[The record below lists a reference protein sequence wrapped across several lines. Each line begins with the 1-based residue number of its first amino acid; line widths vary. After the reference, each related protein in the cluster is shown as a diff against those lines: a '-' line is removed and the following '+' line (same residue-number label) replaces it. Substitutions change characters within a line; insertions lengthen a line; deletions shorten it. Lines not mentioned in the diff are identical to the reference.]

1 MMDGS
6 ITVHDTLF
14 RGRVVRIEAASVQ
27 LPGGNVAEY
36 QIVRHPGSAAVV
48 AMDAQHR
55 VCLLRQFRP
64 ATGGW
69 IWELPA
75 GRREP
80 DEQPEQTARRELTEE
95 AGCQADSWH
104 ALGSILS
111 SPGFCSEEIHLFLA
125 TGLTAHPTHHESY
138 EAIEIHWIDFDVA
151 LQRALTG
158 EVRDAKSVVGLVLAR
173 EHLAHGKTP
182 PERST

>member
-1 MMDGS
+1 MDGS

-64 ATGGW
+64 AAGGW

-95 AGCQADSWH
+95 AGCQAD
-104 ALGSILS
+104 
-111 SPGFCSEEIHLFLA
+111 
-125 TGLTAHPTHHESY
+125 
-138 EAIEIHWIDFDVA
+138 
-151 LQRALTG
+151 
-158 EVRDAKSVVGLVLAR
+158 
-173 EHLAHGKTP
+173 
-182 PERST
+182 